1 MFKRPVI
8 AFFVL
13 LAFAM
18 LQAHNFMPHQ
28 HHDDHLAKHSHSH
41 DQGKH
46 HDHEED
52 DEEKGDTED
61 HESPFHAA
69 GHNAD
74 FGKIVIKPQENGG
87 LNFQTADIPVDL
99 TGVFAYLFAPDIPP
113 PNLPPAQ
120 NESFLNFTNSPS
132 LSLRGPPAFTTK
144 A

>member
-1 MFKRPVI
+1 MLKRPVI

-28 HHDDHLAKHSHSH
+28 HHDDGHAKHSHQH

-46 HDHEED
+46 HDHDRDD
-52 DEEKGDTED
+52 DENGKTDD
-61 HESPFHAA
+61 HDAPFQAA

-74 FGKIVIKPQENGG
+74 FGKIIIKPQENTGT
-87 LNFQTADIPVDL
+87 FIQWAAMAVDL
-99 TGVFAYLFAPDIPP
+99 SGIFACLFAPDIPP

-120 NESFLNFTNSPS
+120 NESILSLISCSS
-132 LSLRGPPAFTTK
+132 LSLRGPPAITIE

>member
-1 MFKRPVI
+1 MLKRPII

-28 HHDDHLAKHSHSH
+28 HHDDAYAKHSHQH

-46 HDHEED
+46 HDHDTD
-52 DEEKGDTED
+52 DEEKGKTED
-61 HESPFHAA
+61 HDSPFHAA
-69 GHNAD
+69 GHNSD
-74 FGKIVIKPQENGG
+74 FGKIIIKPQENAGPAIHW
-87 LNFQTADIPVDL
+87 ADVAADFSGIFD
-99 TGVFAYLFAPDIPP
+99 YLFAPDIPP

-120 NESFLNFTNSPS
+120 NESFRSLAFFSS
-132 LSLRGPPAFTTK
+132 LSLRGPPAFIVE